1 MQRILI
7 VEDEQKTGRYLQ
19 QGLVEEGYQ
28 ADLFN
33 NGRDGLGAA
42 SKGQYDL
49 IILDVMLP
57 FLDGWQIISALR
69 ESGHEEPVL
78 FLTAKDNVRDKVK
91 GLELGADD
99 YLIKPF
105 DFTELVARVRT
116 LLRRAR
122 SQAATDCTI
131 ADLTVDMV
139 RRTVIRSGKKIHL
152 TGKEYVLLEL
162 LLQRTGE
169 VLPRSLISSLVW
181 NMNFDSDTNVID
193 VAVRR
198 LRSKIDDDFE
208 PKLIHTV
215 RGAGYVLEIREE

>member
-99 YLIKPF
+99 Y
-105 DFTELVARVRT
+105 
-116 LLRRAR
+116 
-122 SQAATDCTI
+122 
-131 ADLTVDMV
+131 
-139 RRTVIRSGKKIHL
+139 
-152 TGKEYVLLEL
+152 
-162 LLQRTGE
+162 
-169 VLPRSLISSLVW
+169 
-181 NMNFDSDTNVID
+181 
-193 VAVRR
+193 
-198 LRSKIDDDFE
+198 
-208 PKLIHTV
+208 
-215 RGAGYVLEIREE
+215 GAGCTCKNPTAPGTLAGRNSLHHRRYDR